1 MTRVGFIEQGNPSQV
16 EWEVS
21 GKLGLLRQGSPAD
34 LFLSCIAL
42 SILRTRVSH
51 GQS

>member
-1 MTRVGFIEQGNPSQV
+1 MTRVGFIAQGNPSQV
-16 EWEVS
+16 EWEVF
-21 GKLGLLRQGSPAD
+21 GKLELFRQGSPAD
-34 LFLSCIAL
+34 LMSSVAL